1 MELKENEIISTPY
14 GNSSIIFW
22 NINELKIISQIN
34 QIECTYGWNI
44 ISKLLNDII
53 IVGGTKYIY
62 LINNYN
68 LINKIEI
75 NSDCYSV
82 CYLYDGSIL
91 TGHENG
97 YIKQWDLNNNELK
110 LIGEKKVHDG
120 LIRVIFQLKNDL
132 ILSGSKDKKINIY
145 KIE

>member
-1 MELKENEIISTPY
+1 MELKENEIISTPI

-34 QIECTYGWNI
+34 QIECRGVWNI

-75 NSDCYSV
+75 NSNCYSV

-91 TGHENG
+91 TGHSNG

-110 LIGEKKVHDG
+110 LIGEKKYMKV
-120 LIRVIFQLKNDL
+120 
-132 ILSGSKDKKINIY
+132 
-145 KIE
+145 